1 MDNEIFE
8 KEIFSQPDDM
18 LKTIEF
24 IRNNNESIDINI
36 SDINRII
43 FVGSG
48 DSYIAPHSLLL
59 IILKYINANIL
70 ILTPLEVFNYS
81 YKLDD
86 LVVLISF
93 SGESKQLIRTNK
105 YLNTFKCRTVS
116 ITFNSKNTISDG
128 CNYNYKIPVKSN
140 RLTPHATDY
149 MNTLLAITLLIENII
164 HTKIDVIDELP
175 IKVKDQIQYSYPL
188 IKNVCMNIYK
198 SRNYIFLGS
207 GNSYGT
213 CKYAS
218 AKLWEAGGIQSVDCK
233 LDEFPHGMHLMA
245 NNTDTIFIISSAKK
259 EYILVDEMS
268 NILQNIVKNVF
279 VITNSLQFNNNNHL
293 IINNIEEGW
302 QPFLETILI
311 QLICMFISNNN
322 NYDVIKK
329 NGINRN
335 YRKYSE
341 VHKHLVR

>member
-1 MDNEIFE
+1 MDNEIYE

-18 LKTIEF
+18 HETIEF
-24 IRNNNESIDINI
+24 IRNNNESIDFNI
-36 SDINRII
+36 SDVNRVI

-48 DSYIAPHSLLL
+48 DSYIAPHSLLIL
-59 IILKYINANIL
+59 ILKYINAHIL

-81 YKLDD
+81 YDLDD

-93 SGESKQLIRTNK
+93 SGESKQLIRANK
-105 YLNTFKCRTVS
+105 FLSKFKCRTVS
-116 ITFNSKNTISDG
+116 ITYNSNNTISDG

-164 HTKIDVIDELP
+164 SAKINVLDELP
-175 IKVKDQIQYSYPL
+175 KKIKEQIQYSYPL

-198 SRNYIFLGS
+198 SRNYFFLGS

-245 NNTDTIFIISSAKK
+245 NNSDTIFIISSNKK
-259 EYILVDEMS
+259 EYKIINDMS

-279 VITNSLQFNNNNHL
+279 VITNTFQFRNNNHL
-293 IINNIEEGW
+293 IIKKIGEGG

-311 QLICMFISNNN
+311 QLICLFISRNN

-329 NGINRN
+329 NGINKN
-335 YRKYSE
+335 FRKYNE
-341 VHKHLVR
+341 VHSLLVR

>member
-8 KEIFSQPDDM
+8 KEIINQPDDM

-24 IRNNNESIDINI
+24 IRKYNESIDISI

-59 IILKYINANIL
+59 MIMKYINANIL

-93 SGESKQLIRTNK
+93 SGESKQLIRANEF
-105 YLNTFKCRTVS
+105 LNTFKCRKVS
-116 ITFNSKNTISDG
+116 ITYNSNNTISDG

-149 MNTLLAITLLIENII
+149 MTTLLAISLLIENII
-164 HTKIDVIDELP
+164 HKKIDVINKLP
-175 IKVKDQIQYSYPL
+175 IKVKEQINYSYPL
-188 IKNVCMNIYK
+188 IKNVCKKIYK
-198 SRNYIFLGS
+198 SRNYFFLGS
-207 GNSYGT
+207 GNSHGT

-218 AKLWEAGGIQSVDCK
+218 AKLWEAGGILSVDCK

-245 NNTDTIFIISSAKK
+245 NNKDTIFIISSVKR
-259 EYILVDEMS
+259 EYILVDEML

-279 VITNSLQFNNNNHL
+279 VITNTLQFNNNNQL

-302 QPFLETILI
+302 QPFLETIII
-311 QLICMFISNNN
+311 QLICLFISNNN